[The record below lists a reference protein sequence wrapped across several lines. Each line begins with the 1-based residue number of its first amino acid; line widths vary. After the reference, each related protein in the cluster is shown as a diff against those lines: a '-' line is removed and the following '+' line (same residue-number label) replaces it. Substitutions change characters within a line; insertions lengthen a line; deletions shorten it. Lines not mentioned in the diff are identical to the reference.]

1 MTDWIKEN
9 ESRLINIRRYLH
21 RHPEIGYEE
30 HNTSDY
36 LKNILQQS
44 GYEIYRND
52 QMGTGFY
59 CEYGE
64 GKGPVLGIRC
74 DLDGLPIQDTKTVDY
89 RSKND
94 CVMHAC
100 GHDVHMAIV
109 TGFAIWLRETHLPL
123 KGKIRFIYQPA
134 EEQAPGGA
142 LQMIDAGILD
152 TIDNLIGIHVLP
164 SMEVGK
170 IGIRAG
176 TTSAKVQL
184 LDLNLTGPGGHTSR
198 PHETINLVYAAAQ
211 LIEAL
216 NAVSEKYT
224 TEENPVVLSFGEIN
238 GGNTFN
244 VIPSHI
250 SMKGTLRYINANLE
264 ETINQEIHEAVD
276 DIVQLTGA
284 HIDFKVPYSV
294 PMVENDPQITT
305 MVAESAA
312 RVLGDKN
319 VVFLPRSSMGSD
331 DFGFYARKRPSV
343 FMRIGCA
350 NGMVKDLHVSDFNV
364 NEKCMQ
370 TALKVL
376 KSVIETYFLSKT

>member
-1 MTDWIKEN
+1 MKDWIKEN

-64 GKGPVLGIRC
+64 GNGPVLGLRC

-94 CVMHAC
+94 GVMHAC
-100 GHDVHMAIV
+100 GHDVHMTIV
-109 TGFAIWLRETHLPL
+109 TGFAIWLKEIHLPIQ
-123 KGKIRFIYQPA
+123 GKIRFIYQPA

-142 LQMIDAGILD
+142 LQMIDAGAID
-152 TIDNLIGIHVLP
+152 EIDNLIGIHVLP
-164 SMEVGK
+164 GLEVGK
-170 IGIRAG
+170 IGIREG

-198 PHETINLVYAAAQ
+198 PNETVNLIYAAAQ
-211 LIEAL
+211 LIEAM
-216 NAVSEKYT
+216 NAVAEKYS
-224 TEENPVVLSFGEIN
+224 TEESPVVLSFGEIN

-244 VIPSHI
+244 VIPSQI
-250 SMKGTLRYINANLE
+250 SMKGTLRYINADLE
-264 ETINQEIHEAVD
+264 DTINHNIKEAVE

-284 HIDFKVPYSV
+284 QINFKVPYSV
-294 PMVENDPQITT
+294 PMVKNDAQVTD

-312 RVLGDKN
+312 RVLDEEN
-319 VVFLPRSSMGSD
+319 VVHLPRSSMGSD
-331 DFGFYARKRPSV
+331 DFGFYARKRPSA
-343 FMRIGCA
+343 FIRIGSA
-350 NGMVKDLHVSDFNV
+350 NGVVKDLHVSDFDV
-364 NEKCMQ
+364 NEACM
-370 TALKVL
+370 TIALVVL